1 MGRGRGQKMISNSA
15 LAPRKKTAD
24 YTIRIAGQDIIVPGD
39 ERGFVH
45 REDESGQ
52 NILVFSSR
60 GNFMSAAEW
69 SESERFFRSLMFN
82 RESGEVVSIGFPKFF
97 NYSEDEKDTSLLD
110 KKLRSGAAVQF
121 TEKMDGSLIIRSVV
135 DGKVLLRTRGTTQA
149 GDHGEAAW
157 KVLRAKYP
165 DLKDPEFE
173 PESSMLFEFITPD
186 PELKV
191 VLNYSEEDLVLLDR
205 INHQNLQLDSYA
217 NIVDLAD
224 SNNLRAVETRD
235 LPTDPEE
242 LLASVDVLE
251 QSEGV
256 VARVADDNNSQHLV
270 KIKSADYLLRHRLRF
285 ALTSKSVCSICIER
299 DINDLD
305 GFEDYLKES
314 GADWELVE
322 DAKPLVETFIKAK
335 ADSAKALQS
344 FDEKVK
350 AAAKKYPDRGDFA
363 REFATKQEAPWNG
376 IAFSLLDDKIEQAS
390 EKLLKVNLEKAF
402 ASIQK
407 KEALLE
413 EAAE

>member
-1 MGRGRGQKMISNSA
+1 MGRGRGQKAQLNNTVE
-15 LAPRKKTAD
+15 PRKKTAD
-24 YTIRIAGQDIIVPGD
+24 YTIRVAGEKIVVPGD

-45 REDESGQ
+45 RADESGQ
-52 NILVFSSR
+52 NILVFPAK
-60 GNFMSAAEW
+60 GNFMPAAEW
-69 SESERFFRSLMFN
+69 SESERLFRSLMFN

-97 NYSEDEKDTSLLD
+97 NYSEDEKDTTLLD
-110 KKLRSGAAVQF
+110 KKLKSGAAVQF

-135 DGKVLLRTRGTTQA
+135 DGQVRLRTRGTTQA

-165 DLKDPEFE
+165 DLEDPEFE

-205 INHQNLQLDSYA
+205 INHQNLQLDSYS

-224 SNNLRAVETRD
+224 SNNLRVVETRD

-242 LLASVDVLE
+242 LLASVEVLE

-256 VARVADDNNSQHLV
+256 VARVVDDNDSQRLV

-322 DAKPLVETFIKAK
+322 DAKPLVETFIKTK
-335 ADSAKALQS
+335 ADSVKALDAFS
-344 FDEKVK
+344 EEVN

-363 REFATKQEAPWNG
+363 REFATKQQAPWNG
-376 IAFSLLDDKIEQAS
+376 IAFSLLDGKVGQAN
-390 EKLLKVNLEKAF
+390 EKLLKTNLEKAF